1 MLIRQ
6 GAITPDL
13 WGVHDVCRFLC
24 VNDCEAHC
32 DSFRKK
38 GIDGRLF
45 LQLTKEQIANLTGMK
60 VGPSLKIHDLI
71 QALKVKAG
79 LGSEST
85 VTSHD
90 ITATTETV
98 KAVSS

>member
-1 MLIRQ
+1 MSTHNYCFSHQ
-6 GAITPDL
+6 
-13 WGVHDVCRFLC
+13 
-24 VNDCEAHC
+24 
-32 DSFRKK
+32 

-85 VTSHD
+85 FTSHD
-90 ITATTETV
+90 ITAVTEAV
-98 KAVSS
+98 KVASS

>member
-1 MLIRQ
+1 MCYNVFYAPLSGNIYSALQ
-6 GAITPDL
+6 IKIIMST
-13 WGVHDVCRFLC
+13 HSYCFS
-24 VNDCEAHC
+24 HQ
-32 DSFRKK
+32 

-85 VTSHD
+85 FTSHD
-90 ITATTETV
+90 ITAVTEAV
-98 KAVSS
+98 KSS